1 MTNPIV
7 TKDEARQVKQHEAV
21 KSQVESHVN
30 AEIVG
35 EASSTSPD
43 GQAKVGEVASHLRE
57 TAINETESGERA
69 VSRGRAAAR
78 GSQFLDYAF
87 YVLYSLLGIRLVLSL
102 IAAQS
107 GNGFVRFIRAVTGP
121 FYAPFNDIVPSP
133 AAEGGYTLVG
143 PILIALVVYML
154 LHLAIN
160 GALRMVAQRK
170 TEI

>member
-1 MTNPIV
+1 
-7 TKDEARQVKQHEAV
+7 
-21 KSQVESHVN
+21 
-30 AEIVG
+30 VG
-35 EASSTSPD
+35 
-43 GQAKVGEVASHLRE
+43 
-57 TAINETESGERA
+57 
-69 VSRGRAAAR
+69 RGRAAAR

-107 GNGFVRFIRAVTGP
+107 SNGFVRLIRAVTAP
-121 FYAPFNDIVPSP
+121 FYAPFSGIVPSP
-133 AAEGGYTLVG
+133 TAEGGYTLVG
-143 PILIALVVYML
+143 PILIALAVYML

>member
-1 MTNPIV
+1 MTEPIV

-21 KSQVESHVN
+21 KSQVESGVN

-35 EASSTSPD
+35 EAAHATPD
-43 GQAKVGEVASHLRE
+43 GKAKVTEVASHMRDKALDE
-57 TAINETESGERA
+57 TVEGERA
-69 VSRGRAAAR
+69 VGRGRVAAR
-78 GSQFLDYAF
+78 GSQFLDYGF

-107 GNGFVRFIRAVTGP
+107 GNGFVRFIRAITGP
-121 FYAPFNDIVPSP
+121 FYAPFADIVPSP

-143 PILIALVVYML
+143 PILIALAVYML

>member
-1 MTNPIV
+1 MNNPIV
-7 TKDEARQVKQHEAV
+7 TKDEARQVKQHEEV
-21 KSQVESHVN
+21 KSAVEDQVS

-35 EASSTSPD
+35 EASTASP
-43 GQAKVGEVASHLRE
+43 GAKAKVGEVASHMRE
-57 TAINETESGERA
+57 AALSETVEGERA
-69 VSRGRAAAR
+69 VGRGRTAAR

-87 YVLYSLLGIRLVLSL
+87 YVLYSLLAIRLVLSL

-107 GNGFVRFIRAVTGP
+107 GNGFVRLIRAVTGP
-121 FYAPFNDIVPSP
+121 FYAPFSGIVPSP
-133 AAEGGYTLVG
+133 TAEGGYTLVG
-143 PILIALVVYML
+143 PILIALAVYML